1 MKIEILTLSKD
12 MVGDLAEV
20 RAEILEDTG
29 SYWRVKDIIRISV
42 QGGSRMTDKQ
52 LRTHVEGVYSEG
64 A

>member
-1 MKIEILTLSKD
+1 MLSRD

-29 SYWRVKDIIRISV
+29 PYWRVKDIIRISV

>member
-1 MKIEILTLSKD
+1 MRIEILTLSKD

>member
-1 MKIEILTLSKD
+1 MRIEILMLSRD

-29 SYWRVKDIIRISV
+29 SYWRVKDIVRVSV
-42 QGGSRMTDKQ
+42 QGGARMTDKQ
-52 LRTHVEGVYSEG
+52 LRTHVEEVYN

>member
-1 MKIEILTLSKD
+1 MLSRD

-29 SYWRVKDIIRISV
+29 SYWRVKDIVRVSV
-42 QGGSRMTDKQ
+42 QGGARMTDKQ
-52 LRTHVEGVYSEG
+52 LRTHVEEVYN